1 MPDEAPPAAG
11 GSADRRSGP
20 PRGEP
25 ALRTVAMPADTNPSG
40 DIFGGWLMA
49 LMDLAAGVAA
59 AQRARGRVVT
69 AAASH
74 MAFIH
79 PVKVGDLVSCYTT
92 VLRTGRTSVTL
103 AVEVWA
109 GRRHQNETIKV
120 TEAEFVLVAV
130 DASGR
135 PRPVPP
141 LNEPPE

>member
-1 MPDEAPPAAG
+1 MADETASTPAVDATPPL
-11 GSADRRSGP
+11 GP

-49 LMDLAAGVAA
+49 RMDLAAGVAA
-59 AQRARGRVVT
+59 AARARGRVVT
-69 AAASH
+69 AAVSR
-74 MAFIH
+74 MAFIQ

-109 GRRHQNETIKV
+109 GRRGQDDVIKV

-130 DASGR
+130 DASGK

-141 LNEPPE
+141 E